1 MRARFVSVIAAAALA
16 LPLSAATIAPAQAV
30 TLHRLTVRVI
40 DRNGHAASST
50 DTSLD
55 TVQVIR
61 FHSGNS
67 ILMRTGGHRELRA
80 GTYNLA
86 VWISTGTGPGQ
97 TLTLADKVVD
107 LNRDRTVVLDA
118 RQGLKVRLRLDNP
131 SAQAE
136 TLEVAPVVDGNWA
149 FNPWYVDNEPVGLT
163 YVVPMRSKFL
173 RLFIYSVWEKKG
185 TTSAKPSPFRYD
197 IVKVF
202 RGGIPAS
209 PVTSAHTARLARV
222 KITVRATSANETAWL
237 GLGPRRGVDPGADPP
252 IAGGTDL
259 GSTPATVL
267 SYRTP
272 GYQWS
277 PHVAWQ
283 SPSAAL
289 VADNLNQNPY
299 GLGLHR
305 ELWGS
310 AVFAPAAD
318 SVFAVQDVGRTMIA
332 GMVESDFPIS
342 DALHQTD
349 SGTGLTKT
357 WHLYQ
362 TGRLL
367 AQSHRMEFHVRV
379 PTWDRQFRLTLHTK
393 RAAGALL
400 STRVSATWRFFANR
414 GYGVIY
420 GVRLLPAGL
429 DLRNRAAAG
438 SLTKVALRVDGVET
452 SNAVFLP
459 TAKAWASSNDGKT
472 WHWVTVR
479 RSGNHYVLSVRNA
492 SAVGFTSLRVFVADG
507 HGNSE
512 NLTVIHAYR
521 VR

>member
-40 DRNGHAASST
+40 DRNGHAAT
-50 DTSLD
+50 DAQ
-55 TVQVIR
+55 VQV
-61 FHSGNS
+61 FGVHSAVS
-67 ILMRTGGHRELRA
+67 AFMKTGGHRALRA
-80 GTYNLA
+80 GIYNLA
-86 VWISTGTGPGQ
+86 VWITTGTSPNQ
-97 TLTLADKVVD
+97 SFTLADKVIN

-118 RQGLKVRLRLDNP
+118 RKGLKVRLRLDNP

-136 TLEVAPVVDGNWA
+136 TLEVAPIVNGNWA
-149 FNPWYVDNEPVGLT
+149 FNPWYFDNEPPGLT
-163 YVVPMRSKFL
+163 YAVPMRSKFM
-173 RLFIYSVWEKKG
+173 RLYIYSVWEKKG
-185 TTSAKPSPFRYD
+185 TTPANPSPFRYD
-197 IVKVF
+197 IVKVY

-222 KITVRATSANETAWL
+222 QVTVRATNANEKAWL
-237 GLGPRRGVDPGADPP
+237 GVAPRRGVNPAAEPP
-252 IAGGTDL
+252 LAGSTYL
-259 GSTPATVL
+259 GSTPAHVL

-277 PHVAWQ
+277 PSVYWQ
-283 SPSAAL
+283 SPSVTL
-289 VADNLNQNPY
+289 QDENLNQNPY

-349 SGTGLTKT
+349 SGTGVTKT

-362 TGRLL
+362 AGRLL

-379 PTWDRQFRLTLHTK
+379 PTWDKQFRLTLHTE

-459 TAKAWASSNDGKT
+459 TAKAWASSNDGTT
-472 WHWVTVR
+472 WHRVTVR